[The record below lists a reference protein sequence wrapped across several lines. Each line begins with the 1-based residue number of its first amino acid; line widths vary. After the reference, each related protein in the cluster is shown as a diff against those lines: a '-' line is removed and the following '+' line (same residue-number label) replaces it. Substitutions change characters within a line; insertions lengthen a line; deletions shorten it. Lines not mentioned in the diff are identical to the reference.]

1 MPMFERL
8 GHVLVRYRKSA
19 VALFIIGI
27 LLSGVIGSLIFSRL
41 DSGGYSNPNSDSY
54 KVYEYLKDDLKVE
67 DPAVVV
73 VVDSG
78 SLAVTDP
85 GVIEKA
91 RVLEAT
97 MATEA
102 GVTRVLSY
110 WSSGGEPTLKS
121 TDGKAAYIL
130 IYGKGEAFTPESQK
144 LGSLFQKKYDGP
156 VNGLTLYAGGVGVVG
171 NAITEKIAQDLK
183 ISELVSIPLTFILL
197 AFVFGALAASA
208 MPLIVGVAAIL
219 GAFFILFLISLMTE
233 VSVYALNLTTGM
245 GLGLGIDYALLM
257 VNRFREELHHGRSV
271 EESVVTTM
279 ATAGKTV
286 FYSGLTVLVTMVSLT
301 FFPLPF
307 LKSFGYAGVSVVALA
322 VVGAI
327 FGLPPILA
335 LVGTRIDKGV
345 VRKSAITP
353 KEDGRWAQT
362 ARMVMKRPTAVVILA
377 LIILGILAAP
387 VQNIKF
393 AQGDS
398 RMLPASNKA
407 AISTALQAERFPGQT
422 GTPIEIIIFDGSN
435 RLDEINTYATKV
447 ATTPGI
453 VGTVPPQVIG
463 TDVRLVAYQA
473 MLPRT
478 PESQKLIHDIRDIKA
493 PQGTLVGGVAADY
506 TDSQDGISQTLPWAL
521 GWITISV
528 LILIFIFTGSIILP
542 IKAVLLN
549 VLSLAA
555 TMGVL
560 TWVFIDGHLQWLVG
574 SFTVTGTLDTSIVI
588 LIAVVVFGLSM
599 DYELFLLSRIREEHL
614 AGKSNIEA
622 VATGLQRS
630 ARIITAAAVL
640 LAVVFGAFI
649 TSGVTSIK
657 SMGFGVALAVIL
669 DATIVRALLVPA
681 LMRLFGERNWWAPQW
696 MQRFTL
702 KH

>member
-1 MPMFERL
+1 MFESL
-8 GHVLVRYRKSA
+8 GHLLVRRRKA
-19 VALFIIGI
+19 ALALFIIGI
-27 LLSGVIGSLIFSRL
+27 ILSGVFGSLIFSRL
-41 DSGGYSNPNSDSY
+41 DAGGYSDPKSDSY
-54 KVYEYLKDDLKVE
+54 KVYEYLRDDLKIN
-67 DPAVVV
+67 DPSVVL
-73 VVDSG
+73 VVDAG
-78 SLAVTDP
+78 SRDITSPDVVQEA
-85 GVIEKA
+85 KS
-91 RVLEAT
+91 LEAKIAQEEGIT
-97 MATEA
+97 KT
-102 GVTRVLSY
+102 LSY
-110 WSSGGEPTLKS
+110 WSSGGEATLKS
-121 TDGKAAYIL
+121 KDGRAGYIL
-130 IYGKGEAFTPESQK
+130 IYGESDAFSPESQE
-144 LGSLFQKKYDGP
+144 LGAVFQDKYEG
-156 VNGLTLYAGGVGVVG
+156 NYGSFTLYPGGVSVVG
-171 NAITEKIAQDLK
+171 NAISEKIAEDLK
-183 ISELVSIPLTFILL
+183 IAEIVSIPLTFILL

-208 MPLIVGVAAIL
+208 MPLIVGVAAII
-219 GAFFILFLISLMTE
+219 GAFFILYLISLFTN

-257 VNRFREELHHGRSV
+257 VNRFREEIHHGKNVQDSI
-271 EESVVTTM
+271 VTTM

-322 VVGAI
+322 VVGAL

-335 LVGTRIDKGV
+335 LLGKKIDKGV
-345 VRKSAITP
+345 IRKSSITP

-362 ARMVMKRPTAVVILA
+362 ARFVMKRPTAVVILS
-377 LIILGILAAP
+377 LVILGILTAP

-398 RMLPASNKA
+398 RMLPASNPA
-407 AISTALQAERFPGQT
+407 AIATALQADRFAGQT
-422 GTPIEIIIFDGSN
+422 NNPVEIIVFDGAGKT
-435 RLDEINTYATKV
+435 LEINQYSQEIATV
-447 ATTPGI
+447 SGI
-453 VGTVPPQVIG
+453 VAVQPPQVIG
-463 TDVRLVAYQA
+463 QDVRLVAFHS

-478 PESQKLIHDIRDIKA
+478 PDAQKLIHDIRDLKA
-493 PQGTLVGGVAADY
+493 PDGTLVGGVAADY
-506 TDSQDGISQTLPWAL
+506 TDSQDGISKTLPWAL
-521 GWITISV
+521 GWIALSV
-528 LILIFIFTGSIILP
+528 FILIFVFTGSIILP

-574 SFTVTGTLDTSIVI
+574 SFTLTGTLDTSIVI

-622 VATGLQRS
+622 VAVGLQRS

-640 LAVVFGAFI
+640 LAVVFAAFI

-681 LMRLFGERNWWAPQW
+681 LMRLFGERNWWAPKW
-696 MQRFTL
+696 MQRFTIT
-702 KH
+702 H

>member
-1 MPMFERL
+1 MFERL
-8 GHVLVRYRKSA
+8 GHLLVRRRKASL
-19 VALFIIGI
+19 ALFIIGVI
-27 LLSGVIGSLIFSRL
+27 LSGVFGSLIFSRL

-54 KVYEYLKDDLKVE
+54 KVYEYLRDDLKIK
-67 DPAVVV
+67 DPSVVV
-73 VVDSG
+73 VVDAG
-78 SLAVTDP
+78 KREITDP
-85 GVIEKA
+85 SVAQEA
-91 RVLEAT
+91 QSLEAK
-97 MATEA
+97 MAKEA
-102 GVTRVLSY
+102 GVVRTQSF
-110 WSSGGEPTLKS
+110 WSAGGADTLKS
-121 TDGKAAYIL
+121 KDGRAAYIL
-130 IYGKGEAFTPESQK
+130 VYGDADAFSPESQE
-144 LGSLFQKKYDGP
+144 LGAIFQEKYDGK
-156 VNGLTLYAGGVGVVG
+156 NGSLTLYSGGVAVVG
-171 NAITEKIAQDLK
+171 NAISEKISEDLK
-183 ISELVSIPLTFILL
+183 ISETVSIPLTFILL

-219 GAFFILFLISLMTE
+219 GAFFILYLFSLFTD

-257 VNRFREELHHGRSV
+257 VNRFREEIHHGKNV
-271 EESVVTTM
+271 EDSIVTTM

-327 FGLPPILA
+327 VGLPPILA
-335 LVGTRIDKGV
+335 LLGTRIDKGV
-345 VRKSAITP
+345 IRKSSITP

-362 ARMVMKRPTAVVILA
+362 ARLVMKRPTAVVILS
-377 LIILGILAAP
+377 LVILGILTAP

-398 RMLPASNKA
+398 RMLPASNPA
-407 AISTALQAERFPGQT
+407 AVATALQADRFAGQT
-422 GTPIEIIIFDGSN
+422 NNPVEIIIKNGAN
-435 RLDEINTYATKV
+435 KTLEVEQYAREISQV
-447 ATTPGI
+447 SGV
-453 VGTVPPQVIG
+453 VGTQQPQIIG
-463 TDVRLVAYQA
+463 KDVRLIAFHS

-478 PESQKLIHDIRDIKA
+478 PEAQQLIHDIRDVKSPA
-493 PQGTLVGGVAADY
+493 GTLVGGVAADY

-521 GWITISV
+521 GWIALSV

-574 SFTVTGTLDTSIVI
+574 SFTLTGTLDTSIVI

-614 AGKSNIEA
+614 AGKSNVEA

-640 LAVVFGAFI
+640 LAVVFAAFI

-657 SMGFGVALAVIL
+657 SMGFGVATAVLL

-681 LMRLFGERNWWAPQW
+681 LMRLFGERNWWAPKW
-696 MQRFTL
+696 MQRFTIT
-702 KH
+702 H